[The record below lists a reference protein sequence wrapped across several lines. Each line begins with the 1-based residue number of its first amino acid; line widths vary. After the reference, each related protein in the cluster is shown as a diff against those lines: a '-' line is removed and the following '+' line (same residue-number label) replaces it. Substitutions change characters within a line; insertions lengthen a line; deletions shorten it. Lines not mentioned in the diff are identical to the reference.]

1 MNLVK
6 YRKLFLA
13 ISVVAVLFSVTAWC
27 IKGLNYGVDFTG
39 GTNIRFPLSQEVTST
54 EVIEVLAT
62 DGLVELDLKPT
73 PPQPYSYVDS
83 QGHQRYGVLVHTRF
97 LNKEEQNLV
106 VSALEEAFG
115 RVSAGDGLDIYSV
128 DPLIGEELLG
138 NALKALIIAGL
149 LILGYIAFRFEFKS
163 GVVGLLALLHDVV
176 IVIGLFTILHKE
188 IDATFIAA
196 LLTILGYSIN
206 ATIVVFDRI
215 RENLRFRKKGQTYDD
230 LVNLSILQT
239 MRRSLN
245 TSVTTAL
252 AILVLYLVGSPSI
265 KNFCLVMLVGIT
277 VGTYSSIFV
286 TGPLWALWKGL
297 EEKKGFSGKTA

>member
-265 KNFCLVMLVGIT
+265 KNFCLAMLVGIT

>member
-1 MNLVK
+1 MNLIK

-13 ISVVAVLFSVTAWC
+13 IFIVAVIFSVTAWC
-27 IKGLNYGVDFTG
+27 TKGLNYGVDFTG

-54 EVIEVLAT
+54 EVNEVLAS
-62 DGLVELDLKPT
+62 DSLAKLNLKPT

-97 LNKEEQNLV
+97 LNKEEQKMV
-106 VSALEEAFG
+106 VDALEEAFG
-115 RVSAGDGLDIYSV
+115 WVSAGDGLDIYSV

-149 LILGYIAFRFEFKS
+149 LILVYIAFRFEFKS
-163 GVVGLLALLHDVV
+163 GIVGLLALIHDVLA
-176 IVIGLFTILHKE
+176 VIGLFAIMHKE
-188 IDATFIAA
+188 VDATFIAA
-196 LLTILGYSIN
+196 ILTILGYSIN
-206 ATIVVFDRI
+206 DTIVIFDRI

-265 KNFCLVMLVGIT
+265 KNFCLAMLVGIT
-277 VGTYSSIFV
+277 VGAYSSIFV

-297 EEKKGFSGKTA
+297 EEKKRYSGKTA

>member
-196 LLTILGYSIN
+196 FLTILGYSIN